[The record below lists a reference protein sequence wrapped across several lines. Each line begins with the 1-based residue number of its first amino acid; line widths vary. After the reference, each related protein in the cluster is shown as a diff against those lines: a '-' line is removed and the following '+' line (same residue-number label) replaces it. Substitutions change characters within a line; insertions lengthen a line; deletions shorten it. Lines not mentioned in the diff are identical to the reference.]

1 MMTATFYIKQNDTAP
16 SLEVALKG
24 SNGRA
29 RNLEN
34 ASSVRFHMSK
44 ENNGGNAITNGVC
57 VITDAIKGIVSYPW
71 QAGDTANTGT
81 YDAEFEVLYSN
92 GQNETFPNSA
102 FIKVIIRE
110 ELA

>member
-1 MMTATFYIKQNDTAP
+1 MSSTFYIKQNDTAP

-34 ASSVRFHMSK
+34 ASSVKFHMSK
-44 ENNGGNAITNGVC
+44 ENNGGNVIIDGTCAITSAV
-57 VITDAIKGIVSYPW
+57 KGIVSYTW
-71 QAGDTANTGT
+71 QPGDTANSGVH
-81 YDAEFEVLYSN
+81 DAEFEVLYNN

>member
-1 MMTATFYIKQNDTAP
+1 MSATFYIKQNDTAP

-34 ASSVRFHMSK
+34 ASAVRFHMSK
-44 ENNGGNAITNGVC
+44 ENNLGDVITDGVCAITNS
-57 VITDAIKGIVSYPW
+57 IKGIVSYSW
-71 QAGDTANTGT
+71 QAGDTANTGVFN
-81 YDAEFEVLYSN
+81 AEFEVQYSN
-92 GQNETFPNSA
+92 GQIETFPNSS
-102 FIKVIIRE
+102 FIKVIIKE

>member
-1 MMTATFYIKQNDTAP
+1 MSATFYIKQNDTAP

-34 ASSVRFHMSK
+34 ASVRFHMSK
-44 ENNGGNAITNGVC
+44 ENGGANAITDGTC
-57 VITDAIKGIVSYPW
+57 VITNATKGIVSYTW

-81 YDAEFEVLYSN
+81 YDAEFEVFYTN
-92 GQNETFPNSA
+92 GQNETFPNSS
-102 FIKVIIRE
+102 FIKVIITE